1 MKEQMQIQLAWRII
15 EFLEKIADL
24 ILEHYIDDSFDPDLM
39 EDFNTEKPWA
49 D

>member
-1 MKEQMQIQLAWRII
+1 MKETMQIQLAWRII
-15 EFLEKIADL
+15 EFLEKVADL
-24 ILEHYIDDSFDPDLM
+24 ILENYIDDINEADLM